1 MGSLDVQVAIVTG
14 GEGTIGRA
22 MTRALVDQGAQVMVV
37 DRTSED
43 RGDTAAPS
51 PSGSV
56 QAYVADVR
64 SGEEARRAV
73 AATEERL
80 VPVDL
85 LVNNAGTAMD
95 PGPLWEAD
103 ADEWWAVVDVNLRG
117 SMLFAAA
124 VMPSMIDKG
133 RGRIVSVAG
142 GGAVRPLEYISAYGI
157 SKAAILRLTEH
168 LALEGGQHGLLAFAL
183 MPGLVHT
190 ALSDRVVAGR
200 AGRKWL
206 PEAAEMLDAGD
217 TEPPETVAALLVDIA
232 SGKLDELSGCL
243 VDTTDDV
250 DALAAQAAEIK
261 KRALLRLRLEK
272 PVA

>member
-1 MGSLDVQVAIVTG
+1 MHPLTQSCW
-14 GEGTIGRA
+14 RA
-22 MTRALVDQGAQVMVV
+22 C
-37 DRTSED
+37 
-43 RGDTAAPS
+43 
-51 PSGSV
+51 
-56 QAYVADVR
+56 R
-64 SGEEARRAV
+64 SGPCSRVRR
-73 AATEERL
+73 RI
-80 VPVDL
+80 
-85 LVNNAGTAMD
+85 
-95 PGPLWEAD
+95 
-103 ADEWWAVVDVNLRG
+103 
-117 SMLFAAA
+117 
-124 VMPSMIDKG
+124 ID
-133 RGRIVSVAG
+133 
-142 GGAVRPLEYISAYGI
+142 
-157 SKAAILRLTEH
+157 
-168 LALEGGQHGLLAFAL
+168 
-183 MPGLVHT
+183 T